1 VTSYTFT
8 TVTTDHTIVAS
19 FAIDSYAL
27 SYTHGA
33 HGTLT
38 GSTSQTVDYGGSG
51 TAVTAVPDTG
61 YHFVS
66 WSDGLLTATRTDAN
80 VSGDLS
86 VTASFAPTHPP
97 TTTVKGLPSGWV
109 HHVVTLTLV
118 PTRSADGGPIAYTEY
133 RIGTGPWMRGT
144 TVIVTQQG
152 VTTITYH
159 SADTDGNIEAVKTCQ
174 VRIDLT
180 PPAVRNGLE
189 VNVRWNGTAKF
200 TYRGRDNVSTALH
213 YRLVIKYHGKIV
225 LVKQLGLQPVG
236 RRLATRL
243 HCTMRA
249 TGADAYMWRV
259 EAFDGAGNHAGG
271 LWQELEVWPPGVTV
285 PHS

>member
-1 VTSYTFT
+1 
-8 TVTTDHTIVAS
+8 
-19 FAIDSYAL
+19 
-27 SYTHGA
+27 
-33 HGTLT
+33 
-38 GSTSQTVDYGGSG
+38 
-51 TAVTAVPDTG
+51 
-61 YHFVS
+61 
-66 WSDGLLTATRTDAN
+66 
-80 VSGDLS
+80 
-86 VTASFAPTHPP
+86 
-97 TTTVKGLPSGWV
+97 
-109 HHVVTLTLV
+109 
-118 PTRSADGGPIAYTEY
+118 
-133 RIGTGPWMRGT
+133 
-144 TVIVTQQG
+144 
-152 VTTITYH
+152 
-159 SADTDGNIEAVKTCQ
+159 
-174 VRIDLT
+174 
-180 PPAVRNGLE
+180 VRNGLE

-285 PHS
+285 PDS

>member
-1 VTSYTFT
+1 M
-8 TVTTDHTIVAS
+8 
-19 FAIDSYAL
+19 
-27 SYTHGA
+27 
-33 HGTLT
+33 
-38 GSTSQTVDYGGSG
+38 
-51 TAVTAVPDTG
+51 
-61 YHFVS
+61 
-66 WSDGLLTATRTDAN
+66 
-80 VSGDLS
+80 SGDLS

-285 PHS
+285 PDS